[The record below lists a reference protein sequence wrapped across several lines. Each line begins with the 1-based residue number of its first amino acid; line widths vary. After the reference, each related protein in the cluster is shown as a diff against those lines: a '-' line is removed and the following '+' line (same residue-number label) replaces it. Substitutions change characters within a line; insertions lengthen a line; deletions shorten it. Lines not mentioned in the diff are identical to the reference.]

1 MARHETTTDALRE
14 RLTAL
19 LADWGAEM
27 SMLLRELDEARK
39 KSVDQEGSAGNH
51 AREVKMLE
59 ERIRGQGELIE
70 TLKAEAGSAAELR
83 SEVRAKDLEIE
94 RRVSEIESKQELVRA
109 LRRDAE
115 SVDRL
120 KAEVKLKDKEIAGL
134 HKEQRQAEKRIDELT
149 AELESLR
156 ESSESKGS
164 DEKTELEA
172 VRAELDARKTLIK
185 SLRADVDRVAALE
198 THLEE
203 KRDIVAK
210 LEASINKH
218 VETIAELK
226 RSGETWRRKY
236 QEVRGRD
243 PAATSMEISSL
254 SQTDVAALQQL
265 EATDVPSPSADHTIA
280 IDMRRPL
287 SEARRKAARN
297 QNK

>member
-1 MARHETTTDALRE
+1 
-14 RLTAL
+14 
-19 LADWGAEM
+19 
-27 SMLLRELDEARK
+27 
-39 KSVDQEGSAGNH
+39 
-51 AREVKMLE
+51 MLE
-59 ERIRGQGELIE
+59 ERIRGQGELID
-70 TLKAEAGSAAELR
+70 TLKSEAGSAAELR

-94 RRVSEIESKQELVRA
+94 RLSSEIESKQELVRA

-134 HKEQRQAEKRIDELT
+134 HKEQRQAEKRIAELT

-164 DEKTELEA
+164 HEKAELEA

-185 SLRADVDRVAALE
+185 SLRADGDRVAALE
-198 THLEE
+198 TRLDE
-203 KRDIVAK
+203 KRDIIAK

-226 RSGETWRRKY
+226 RSGEMWKKKY
-236 QEVRGRD
+236 QELRSRD
-243 PAATSMEISSL
+243 PAATSMEIPSL

-265 EATDVPSPSADHTIA
+265 EATDVPSADHTIA

-287 SEARRKAARN
+287 SEARRKAQN